1 MGDGGDSSFAFKTL
15 IFAIVILFAMPMMIN
30 VFVPQMSNGV
40 DQDELLEDYY
50 DFTGSSRGRTEE
62 SVWVLTGVY
71 TPYEGGSY
79 GYTEDGWIYG
89 SRVDYLRPTQYQDTN
104 RQFDVIR
111 DDKNG
116 IYRYASDSADYQP
129 DETITTLD
137 GQTKVIN
144 KATGHKEG
152 DYYTSVVFDTE
163 YKSDIFF
170 STSLKYGQNGERY
183 DNNSSNGKEPFY
195 YEYTGY
201 RYAFQP
207 TADQFTVDAD
217 GKKMEITA
225 TTSSLSLIWYSYYR
239 SDGLSGQLVIS
250 GDLGVSYLT
259 SDQII
264 RAFDS
269 TTSTARFEMTFNG
282 GVKMGIYIK
291 IDSYELANGK
301 NVEDCYNQGYWSVMV
316 TSLSTSF
323 DAYSGT
329 DFTLNIFNIF
339 DTIIKLMSFDYT
351 SFNMSPM
358 MGLICSFVIVIPLY
372 AGLIAL
378 ALGSW
383 QAMAVVGIMGV
394 IQSIAAVIANWGS
407 IFPW

>member
-1 MGDGGDSSFAFKTL
+1 MGGGADSSFAFKTF
-15 IFAIVILFAMPMMIN
+15 IFSMVILFVMPMMIN
-30 VFVPQMSNGV
+30 AFVPQLADGL
-40 DQDELLEDYY
+40 DQNELMDDYY
-50 DFTGSSRGRTEE
+50 DFTGAARGKTEE
-62 SVWVLTGVY
+62 SVWVLTGIY
-71 TPYEGGSY
+71 TPYEGDSY
-79 GYTEDGWIYG
+79 GYTDDGWLYG
-89 SRVDYLRPTQYQDTN
+89 SRVSYNRPTQYQDTN
-104 RQFDVIR
+104 REFDVIR

-116 IYRYASDSADYQP
+116 IYKYATDSKDYSP
-129 DETITTLD
+129 DETITDKD
-137 GQTKVIN
+137 GNN
-144 KATGHKEG
+144 KTVNKGTGHKAG
-152 DYYTSVVFDTE
+152 DLYTSVVFDKA

-170 STSLKYGQNGERY
+170 STSLKYGQGGDRY
-183 DNNSSNGKEPFY
+183 SDVTGKEPFY

-207 TADQFTVDAD
+207 TADMYTVDAD
-217 GKKMEITA
+217 GNKMDVTA
-225 TTSSLSLIWYSYYR
+225 TTSSLSLIWYSYYN

-250 GDLGVSYLT
+250 GNDSGVSYLT

-291 IDSYELANGK
+291 IDAYELAQGHT
-301 NVEDCYNQGYWSVMV
+301 VEYCYNQGFWSVMV
-316 TSLSTSF
+316 TSISTSF

-329 DFTLNIFNIF
+329 DFTLNIENIF
-339 DTIIKLMSFDYT
+339 MTMVKLLTFDYA

-358 MGLICSFVIVIPLY
+358 MGMICSFVIVIPLY
-372 AGLIAL
+372 ASLIAL

-383 QAMAVVGIMGV
+383 QAMAVVGIAGFV
-394 IQSIAAVIANWGS
+394 ETIAAVITNWGG